1 MPNAKRKLLKEI
13 YRVTKDKPTL
23 GSIKKGYSEIKT
35 AMKKKNPF
43 SSAKT
48 KTQSV
53 PSPYKQGGKGPGNTT
68 RTTRPA
74 EVTKSY
80 GQMQKMKPQT
90 STNNMVYND
99 PITTQML
106 KPMKGKK

>member
-1 MPNAKRKLLKEI
+1 MANAKRKLVQQLL
-13 YRVTKDKPTL
+13 KDKPTL
-23 GSIKKGYSEIKT
+23 GSIKKQYGEIKK
-35 AMKKKNPF
+35 AIAKKNPN
-43 SSAKT
+43 SGAMTKAK
-48 KTQSV
+48 SV
-53 PSPYKQGGKGPGNTT
+53 PSPYKKGGKGPGNTI

-80 GQMQKMKPQT
+80 GQMQQMKPQT
-90 STNNMVYND
+90 STDNMVYRD